1 MQQSTCSLHP
11 RLCRLIIY
19 AFMLCEM
26 FCEHTALR
34 RLKCIRVRVY
44 WDSYRSLFEVSHGF
58 IPEFLVGCVL
68 PDQLLLL
75 LRQLEGLLYLHPF
88 GGRLCRGWWLWWRR
102 TTKKKK
108 KKTEKSILHLDR
120 KGRCVLEENKTL
132 ADIRTFTSHPKN
144 EVSLLTLFSP
154 VLFSQHLV
162 WPALSFIC
170 KSTHH
175 YLWLSSA
182 LHYSVALHHPRWP
195 LAALPPLP
203 RRSPLSPWS
212 CIVCPPVASPSRDSA
227 YSGHRDLVWRR
238 PLSLFC

>member
-1 MQQSTCSLHP
+1 MHLCCVRCFVNTQHWGDWNVLESECTEIRTGPSLRFPMASSQSFLLAVSSRISCFCCS
-11 RLCRLIIY
+11 
-19 AFMLCEM
+19 
-26 FCEHTALR
+26 
-34 RLKCIRVRVY
+34 
-44 WDSYRSLFEVSHGF
+44 DSWKVSSIF
-58 IPEFLVGCVL
+58 T
-68 PDQLLLL
+68 
-75 LRQLEGLLYLHPF
+75 RLEGGSAAGDDSGEDAHQ
-88 GGRLCRGWWLWWRR
+88 
-102 TTKKKK
+102 KK
-108 KKTEKSILHLDR
+108 KKTEKSSLHLDR

-212 CIVCPPVASPSRDSA
+212 CIVSRPVASPSRDSA

>member
-26 FCEHTALR
+26 FCGHTALR

-102 TTKKKK
+102 TTTTTKKKRLK
-108 KKTEKSILHLDR
+108 KAAYTWIEKDSVCLRKIRRWRILEHLQAILKTKFH
-120 KGRCVLEENKTL
+120 C
-132 ADIRTFTSHPKN
+132 SHC
-144 EVSLLTLFSP
+144 S
-154 VLFSQHLV
+154 H
-162 WPALSFIC
+162 LSFSHNTLSDLLWASSVKAPITTSGC
-170 KSTHH
+170 LLLFIT
-175 YLWLSSA
+175 LWLFIIHA
-182 LHYSVALHHPRWP
+182 
-195 LAALPPLP
+195 
-203 RRSPLSPWS
+203 
-212 CIVCPPVASPSRDSA
+212 
-227 YSGHRDLVWRR
+227 GH
-238 PLSLFC
+238 